1 MKEQH
6 KLKMVIDYESRKV
19 RAQKAADLLGIS
31 MRQFRRLVAAYRQ
44 RGIAALAH
52 GNRGRSPANRISEA
66 VRQEILR
73 LAKETYRD
81 YNDCHF
87 TEELAELPQPI
98 RVSRSTLRR
107 IRRAAGQ
114 GSPRKRRAPAY
125 RSRRER

>member
-1 MKEQH
+1 MNTKVTLTMKEQH
-6 KLKMVIDYESRKV
+6 KLKMVIDYEAGKV
-19 RAQKAADLLGIS
+19 QAERAAELLRIS
-31 MRQFRRLVAAYRQ
+31 KRQFRRIVAAYRQ

-87 TEELAELPQPI
+87 TEELAEQPQPI
-98 RVSRSTLRR
+98 MVSRSTVRR
-107 IRRAAGQ
+107 IRRAAG
-114 GSPRKRRAPAY
+114 
-125 RSRRER
+125 